1 MANRTLLCVEPDESA
16 LRAISE
22 ALEPYG
28 FATTN
33 ITVPDQAVDWA
44 RQNRP
49 ALIIVSLEPR
59 KVGYAICNKL
69 KRGDLKDI
77 PIILTSAQESP
88 EMFEQHKKF
97 KLRADEYM
105 FKPFDRDD
113 LVHKIDT
120 LVGLQPPVGSEEIL
134 IGSDISGEIDI
145 DSADI
150 VDESAVS
157 TPPPNL
163 PDPSEGPD
171 FSTKDTP
178 PPTRNTAL
186 DIAFRKEGEKVLH
199 ALDPMD
205 PGPTPP
211 PAVALPP
218 ANPLFSDL
226 VDGPAAPQAAPESDE
241 WGEENATRVATGY
254 PHDDAGV
261 VAMMASPLDTAP
273 VTEPVAPIDLP
284 ADDGLLD
291 EPPTEGIV
299 DVPDTAVP
307 SLVEQETTESP
318 VETPAPLAAVL
329 AEVAALVELPPAA
342 PEPAPVAAHIDE
354 PVSLTRDVAEAPPAP
369 DMVDDMSMVPTYAA
383 EVSDHHVAEL
393 QGRIHDLEAECRS
406 LTNEV
411 DDLRSRLQAQPMSK
425 EKDLLSLREVIN
437 RKEKDILDLRDS
449 LDAKERQILDHK
461 DRVREHER
469 TRRDLEEKMLGME
482 KGLMLTNERAAAL
495 SQDKDRGIERER
507 GLKARLDDAHT
518 EISKAHDEVE
528 ALKKRL
534 VSVEERARI
543 ELERTRLDLEAHIAE
558 TEQAHRSEIEL
569 LKADHDADFASR
581 DEAARAELTR
591 LDAEHTTA
599 MESEKRRTADELASQ
614 QDRHEVE
621 LTRARRE
628 SDKAIAAL
636 KDEHAAQL
644 GAERQAQ
651 ETAGEAKERDHKNEI
666 QGLRRR
672 HEDEL
677 AASEER
683 RQRELDAAEARRQ
696 ADLAAAEERRRTEL
710 QTRDEQHSAA
720 VAELDRSHFEEKTT
734 LSERHRA
741 EIDAA
746 EGRVS
751 RAEGELAARNEV
763 LGESTRK
770 LQAAEAEVATLR
782 ADVRDREVKLAQSR
796 ERVAELEAK
805 TADFEDQILHAYQ
818 KLRNDDKAIDKAKRA
833 LAVALTLLD
842 DRGAVAASGA
852 MSRPSDEG
860 ST

>member
-1 MANRTLLCVEPDESA
+1 
-16 LRAISE
+16 LRAIDD

-28 FATTN
+28 FETTN
-33 ITVPDQAVDWA
+33 VTMPDQAVDWA

-49 ALIIVSLEPR
+49 SLIIVSLEPR

-69 KRGDLKDI
+69 KRGELKDI
-77 PIILTSAQESP
+77 PLILTSAQESP

-105 FKPFDRDD
+105 FKPLDRDELLRKVD
-113 LVHKIDT
+113 A
-120 LVGLQPPVGSEEIL
+120 LVGLPQQATSDEIL

-150 VDESAVS
+150 VDESGIA
-157 TPPPNL
+157 TPPPA
-163 PDPSEGPD
+163 DQSQSDGPD
-171 FSTKDTP
+171 FSTEDTP

-186 DIAFRKEGEKVLH
+186 DIAFRKEGEKVLQ

-211 PAVALPP
+211 PAVPLPP
-218 ANPLFSDL
+218 PNPLFSDL
-226 VDGPAAPQAAPESDE
+226 VDGPASIPSSTAAETDD

-273 VTEPVAPIDLP
+273 VTEPVVPVDLP

-299 DVPDTAVP
+299 AVSDP
-307 SLVEQETTESP
+307 APTSP
-318 VETPAPLAAVL
+318 VDQEMTEPPVVQTPAPLAAVL
-329 AEVAALVELPPAA
+329 AEAAAAALELPLAEPELPPAA
-342 PEPAPVAAHIDE
+342 PELPPAAPAVDLGEAASVA
-354 PVSLTRDVAEAPPAP
+354 RDVAEAPPAP
-369 DMVDDMSMVPTYAA
+369 DMVDEISMVPTYSA
-383 EVSDHHVAEL
+383 EVSGHNVAEL
-393 QGRIHDLEAECRS
+393 QGRIHDLEAECRN

-411 DDLRSRLQAQPMSK
+411 EDLRSRLQAQPMSK
-425 EKDLLSLREVIN
+425 EKDLLNLREIIN

-482 KGLMLTNERAAAL
+482 KGLMLANERVAAL

-507 GLKARLDDAHT
+507 GLKARLDDAHA

-528 ALKKRL
+528 MLKKRV
-534 VSVEERARI
+534 VSIEERARV
-543 ELERTRLDLEAHIAE
+543 ELEKTRLDLEAHIAE
-558 TEQAHRSEIEL
+558 MEQSHRSEVEQ
-569 LKADHDADFASR
+569 LKADHEGEFASR

-591 LDAEHTTA
+591 LDAEHTAA
-599 MESEKRRTADELASQ
+599 MESEKRRAADELASQ
-614 QDRHEVE
+614 ADRHEVE

-628 SDKAIAAL
+628 NEKAIASL

-651 ETAGEAKERDHKNEI
+651 EAASEAKERDHKNEI

-677 AASEER
+677 AAAEER
-683 RQRELDAAEARRQ
+683 RQRELDAAEARRL
-696 ADLAAAEERRRTEL
+696 ADLAAAEERRRSEL

-720 VAELDRSHFEEKTT
+720 VAELDRSHFEEKTA

-746 EGRVS
+746 ESRVS

-763 LGESTRK
+763 LGETTRK

-782 ADVRDREVKLAQSR
+782 ADVRDREVKLAQAR
-796 ERVAELEAK
+796 ERIAELEAK

-842 DRGAVAASGA
+842 DRGTAPTSGSMA
-852 MSRPSDEG
+852 RPSEES